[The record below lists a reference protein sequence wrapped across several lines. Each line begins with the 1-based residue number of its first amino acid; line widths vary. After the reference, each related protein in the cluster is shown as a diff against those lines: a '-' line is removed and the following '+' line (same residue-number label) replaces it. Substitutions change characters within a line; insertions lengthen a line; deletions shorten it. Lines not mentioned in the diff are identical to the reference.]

1 VAWIDKRETSK
12 GQVRYLVGW
21 REPGTGKRVHE
32 SFHRMEDARRR
43 KTEIERQ
50 LDTEQYTA
58 KAERETPLG
67 VFITDMLNVEKSL
80 GKLSASSDYHYR
92 MTYERYVAKPLG
104 SRPIS
109 KITTTEMERFFGSL
123 TVSKESVYQLLSKA
137 FNKAVAKGT
146 LVKSPLGI
154 GRYKAIPKPR
164 AKKSEAVILTPP
176 EIIDLSEAVDPR
188 YRVAVL
194 VGGFAGLRAG
204 EIGGLRVKDVFEES
218 GTPKLFIRQAV
229 KTEGGTRVVGDLKTE
244 SSRRKI
250 TIARWLYDEILRS
263 AEDYSP
269 AEDGRIFTTNGVRGL
284 LSHLELTKA
293 MRATGSAATA
303 HDLRHSCASILIKN
317 KANPKQVQRH
327 LGHSSISVTMDT
339 YVDLWP
345 DDLDELGDI
354 VEGLRSE
361 ITAGRPVLELA
372 EVSEV
377 TS

>member
-1 VAWIDKRETSK
+1 LEVVLVAWIDKRQTSK
-12 GQVRYLVGW
+12 GETRYLVGW
-21 REPGTGKRVHE
+21 REPGTNRRVHE
-32 SFHRMEDARRR
+32 SFHRLEDARRR
-43 KTEIERQ
+43 KTEVERE

-67 VFITDMLNVEKSL
+67 VFITDMLNVERSL
-80 GKLSASSDYHYR
+80 GKVSASSEYHYR
-92 MTYERYVAKPLG
+92 MTYERYVDKPLG
-104 SRPIS
+104 RRPIG
-109 KITTTEMERFFGSL
+109 KITTTELERFFGTL
-123 TVSKESVYQLLSKA
+123 TVSKESVYQLLSKV
-137 FNKAVAKGT
+137 FNRAVAKGI
-146 LVKSPLGI
+146 LVKSPLGT
-154 GRYKAIPKPR
+154 GRNKAIPKPK
-164 AKKSEAVILTPP
+164 AKKAEAVILKPS
-176 EIIDLSEAVDPR
+176 EIIELSVAVEPR
-188 YRVAVL
+188 LRVAIL

-204 EIGGLRVKDVFEES
+204 EIGGLRTMDVFEEN
-218 GTPKLFIRQAV
+218 GRPKLFIRQAV

-250 TIARWLYDEILRS
+250 TIARWLYDEIARS
-263 AEDYSP
+263 AEDFHP
-269 AEDGRIFTTNGVRGL
+269 AEDGRIFTTNGSRGL

-293 MRATGSAATA
+293 MRATGSPATA

-361 ITAGRPVLELA
+361 VGAGTPALA
-372 EVSEV
+372 LNA
-377 TS
+377 